1 VYLTGCPLTQG
12 ERFAKAEGSAGRVQ
26 SLDAIEAW
34 IALLLDKI
42 PVTRVSDISRLDMS
56 PAAVFAAITPM
67 ARDLTTHMG
76 KGPSAQAAWVS
87 AVMEAVERVS
97 GETLPGSVLCASQ
110 SELTETGIAC
120 VDPLQF
126 DLPPCSAFTP
136 HDRFDWA
143 EGWDLIARQPV
154 RIPADLCKSP
164 PDQGI
169 LAQVDTNGL
178 ASGATYGEAIRHAL
192 LEVIER
198 DAVSQHQFFDL
209 FGTEGHEP
217 PPARRIDASTLPA
230 ACTDYIAATCSA
242 TVDVSLSD
250 ITTDLGI
257 PVVACTLIDTAYPT
271 ASGPAR
277 MLFGGWGAETG
288 IAGAVNRA
296 VSEAHQA
303 RIGMI
308 QGARDS
314 FNLDPNATRP
324 FTRRRRAAGLRAEPE
339 RGVAASVDFPGPDI
353 ASETE
358 EIIDR
363 LRRVGIRQVVV
374 VDMTN
379 PLFAIPVVRV
389 RVPGLALFA
398 ADRRRIGWR
407 CARHVL

>member
-1 VYLTGCPLTQG
+1 MYLADCPLTQG
-12 ERFAKAEGSAGRVQ
+12 ESFAKAEGSTGRVQ
-26 SLDAIEAW
+26 SLDAIEAR
-34 IALLLDKI
+34 IARLLDLV

-56 PAAVFAAITPM
+56 PAAVFAAITPL
-67 ARDLTTHMG
+67 ARDLTTHLG
-76 KGPSAQAAWVS
+76 KGPSAQAARVS

-97 GETLPGSVLCASQ
+97 GETLRGPVLSASQ
-110 SELTETGIAC
+110 SDLTEAGIAC
-120 VDPLQF
+120 VDPRQF
-126 DLPPCSAFTP
+126 DLPASTAFTS

-154 RIPADLCKSP
+154 RIPADLCTSP

-169 LAQVDTNGL
+169 VAQVDTNGL
-178 ASGATYGEAIRHAL
+178 ASGATYGEAIRHGL

-209 FGTEGHEP
+209 FATDHHEP
-217 PPARRIDASTLPA
+217 PTARRIDAGTLPA
-230 ACTDYIAATCSA
+230 VCTDYIAATCSA
-242 TVDVSLSD
+242 TVEVVLSD
-250 ITTDLGI
+250 ITTDLDI

-271 ASGPAR
+271 GSGPGR

-288 IAGAVNRA
+288 MAGAVNRA

-314 FNLDPNATRP
+314 FNLDPQATRP
-324 FTRRRRAAGLRAEPE
+324 FTRWRRAAVLRAEPQG
-339 RGVAASVDFPGPDI
+339 GVAASGGFACADI
-353 ASETE
+353 ARETE
-358 EIIDR
+358 EMIDR
-363 LRRVGIRQVVV
+363 LRRVGIRQAVV
-374 VDMTN
+374 VDMAD
-379 PLFAIPVVRV
+379 PRFAIPVVRV